1 MHVTR
6 PENKL
11 LKALLHLFM
20 IGACMIKHASEC
32 PCQYRHLETW
42 RPHTHGTNDTKPR
55 MLPHTAS
62 PPFSANRQPSLTHID
77 TPPSLP
83 HSPKLRELVKYAR
96 RQDADRGVAQ
106 TELPGHETRRQ
117 SALTLSTST
126 CPLCPSAC
134 TCMCPMHMRHAH
146 ARVHRGSLSLDM
158 CAPCMRVR
166 MCMCR

>member
-1 MHVTR
+1 
-6 PENKL
+6 
-11 LKALLHLFM
+11 
-20 IGACMIKHASEC
+20 MIKHASEC

-83 HSPKLRELVKYAR
+83 HSLKRREFVKYAR
-96 RQDADRGVAQ
+96 RQDADRVSIQ
-106 TELPGHETRRQ
+106 VEPPGHETRRQ

-146 ARVHRGSLSLDM
+146 ARVHRVCVFVWAGGF
-158 CAPCMRVR
+158 CVCV
-166 MCMCR
+166 CVCRQGLMV

>member
-1 MHVTR
+1 
-6 PENKL
+6 
-11 LKALLHLFM
+11 
-20 IGACMIKHASEC
+20 MIKHASEC

-62 PPFSANRQPSLTHID
+62 PPFSANKQPSLTHID

-83 HSPKLRELVKYAR
+83 HSLKRREFVKYAR
-96 RQDADRGVAQ
+96 RQDADVVVVQ
-106 TELPGHETRRQ
+106 PEVPGHETRRQ

-134 TCMCPMHMRHAH
+134 TCMCPMHMRPAH
-146 ARVHRGSLSLDM
+146 ARVHRGSLCLCI
-158 CAPCMRVR
+158 CAHRACVCACACASSHEYNTPM
-166 MCMCR
+166 

>member
-1 MHVTR
+1 
-6 PENKL
+6 
-11 LKALLHLFM
+11 
-20 IGACMIKHASEC
+20 MIKHASEC

-83 HSPKLRELVKYAR
+83 HSPKRREFVKYAR
-96 RQDADRGVAQ
+96 RQDADRVAGQ
-106 TELPGHETRRQ
+106 PEVPGHETRRQ
-117 SALTLSTST
+117 SALTHSTST

-134 TCMCPMHMRHAH
+134 TCLCPMHMRRAH
-146 ARVHRGSLSLDM
+146 APCTCTCAPWLSLSLCT
-158 CAPCMRVR
+158 CAHRACLCACACASSHAYNMPM
-166 MCMCR
+166 